1 MTRESSDPPNT
12 SDDALDVVG
21 GVCLDSSKEEPP
33 KRRAGSVAPDEDAL
47 ELDAAA
53 REEVSAR
60 AGGTTQTNYP
70 CGGTVQA
77 LRAMVEE
84 AKAELASARREMR
97 TLISEKKEQKK
108 QKKEQSE

>member
-1 MTRESSDPPNT
+1 MTRESSDPPDPDT
-12 SDDALDVVG
+12 SDVVVDVVG
-21 GVCLDSSKEEPP
+21 GVRLDYSKEEPP

-60 AGGTTQTNYP
+60 AGGT
-70 CGGTVQA
+70 VQA

-84 AKAELASARREMR
+84 AKAELASARREMQ
-97 TLISEKKEQKK
+97 TLISEKKEQKN
-108 QKKEQSE
+108 KEQSE